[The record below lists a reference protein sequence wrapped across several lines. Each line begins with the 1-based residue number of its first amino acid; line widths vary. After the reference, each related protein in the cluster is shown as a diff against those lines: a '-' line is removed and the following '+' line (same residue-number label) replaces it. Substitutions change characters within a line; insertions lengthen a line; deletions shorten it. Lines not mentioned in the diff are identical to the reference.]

1 MQLLRSYTTS
11 NLLIDARPL
20 DADEFHCAT
29 CADSFSLTM
38 DNQTISVAIPK
49 SAIPNYQY
57 DNLYSEFILWPLDI
71 YQQAINSQY
80 KGDLFLSNVFDLSIK
95 YKSSGEEYPI
105 NSEAGGDIII
115 GIPNLLALDA
125 MKKYDIAPQD
135 VQCLTRFTEQ
145 YYSVLKGTYEE
156 QVWNSSGLNVSSF
169 NASKNVF
176 FCASRHL
183 TDFAIGISNYQ
194 KKYKNM
200 TVTQVK
206 LQNNF

>member
-1 MQLLRSYTTS
+1 MQNAGAEGVQLLRSYTTS

-49 SAIPNYQY
+49 NAIPNYQY

-145 YYSVLKGTYEE
+145 YYSVLKGTYEVTKHPLRPDAPAPGRKRGGGGRPSE
-156 QVWNSSGLNVSSF
+156 QACGSARKLSDETGW
-169 NASKNVF
+169 
-176 FCASRHL
+176 C
-183 TDFAIGISNYQ
+183 
-194 KKYKNM
+194 
-200 TVTQVK
+200 VK
-206 LQNNF
+206 S